1 MSVPKKPK
9 TSVVRSYALGLM
21 ASITLLALY
30 GCTEEKYDPV
40 SDFSK
45 AIEQR
50 QGKSEH
56 LRAAFQ
62 RKDNKRWL
70 KHRTRV
76 TNVSYDVL
84 KNDSLINPYKGIV
97 SFTILNES
105 SDEVDTEAEADAATV
120 FPGVSS
126 GFTASLTYI
135 GSENGWSMVEGNY
148 FFNDKP
154 NYTYPL
160 NPTRITTIGGAP
172 FGQLIDWL

>member
-9 TSVVRSYALGLM
+9 TSVVKSYALGLM

-40 SDFSK
+40 SDFSS

-50 QGKSEH
+50 QEKSEKFQ
-56 LRAAFQ
+56 AAFQ
-62 RKDNKRWL
+62 RKDNNRWL
-70 KHRTRV
+70 KYRTRV
-76 TNVSYDVL
+76 TNISYDVL

-105 SDEVDTEAEADAATV
+105 GDEVDTEAEADATTV
-120 FPGVSS
+120 FPEALIE
-126 GFTASLTYI
+126 FTATLTYI
-135 GSENGWSMVEGNY
+135 GSEKGWRMVEGSY
-148 FFNDKP
+148 FFNVEPQD
-154 NYTYPL
+154 TYPL
-160 NPTRITTIGGAP
+160 NPTRITTVGGPP